1 MDVLPPEGA
10 LRMTRRDRFSR
21 SIHNIDSQD
30 LDLLECLLR
39 IDLHQALD
47 HRADHLIDRLV
58 EGGLV
63 DRDNGDLNLTAA
75 GVERC
80 RSLQHRVASDEEA
93 AKVLA
98 ARGIAMAEIASKK

>member
-1 MDVLPPEGA
+1 
-10 LRMTRRDRFSR
+10 MTKRKRFSR

-39 IDLHQALD
+39 IDQHKPLD
-47 HRADHLIDRLV
+47 ERAHGLLDRLV

-63 DRDNGDLNLTAA
+63 DRDNGDLNLTPA

-80 RSLQHRVASDEEA
+80 RSLQHRVASDKEA

-98 ARGIAMAEIASKK
+98 ARGIALADIASRR

>member
-1 MDVLPPEGA
+1 
-10 LRMTRRDRFSR
+10 MTKRDRFSR

-30 LDLLECLLR
+30 LDLLECLMR
-39 IDLHQALD
+39 IDQHRPLDEQADGL
-47 HRADHLIDRLV
+47 LDRLV

-63 DRDNGDLNLTAA
+63 DREHKDLSLTPA

-80 RSLQHRVASDEEA
+80 RSLQHRVASDKEA

-98 ARGIAMAEIASKK
+98 ARGFALAEIASRD

>member
-1 MDVLPPEGA
+1 MIQ
-10 LRMTRRDRFSR
+10 RDRFSTP
-21 SIHNIDSQD
+21 IGTIGSQD

-39 IDLHQALD
+39 IDQNHRLD
-47 HRADHLIDRLV
+47 ERADGLLDRLV

-63 DRDNGDLNLTAA
+63 DSENGNLSLTPA

-80 RSLQHRVASDEEA
+80 RSLQHRVASDKEA

-98 ARGIAMAEIASKK
+98 ARGFSLAEIASRK

>member
-1 MDVLPPEGA
+1 
-10 LRMTRRDRFSR
+10 MTKRERFSR
-21 SIHNIDSQD
+21 SIHNIGSQD

-39 IDLHQALD
+39 IDSQQPVD
-47 HRADHLIDRLV
+47 KRAADLTDRLV

-63 DRDNGDLNLTAA
+63 DREKGDLKLTPA

-80 RSLQHRVASDEEA
+80 RSLQHRVASDKEA

-98 ARGIAMAEIASKK
+98 TRGIALGEIASKK

>member
-1 MDVLPPEGA
+1 
-10 LRMTRRDRFSR
+10 MTKRDRFSR
-21 SIHNIDSQD
+21 SIHHIGSQD

-39 IDLHQALD
+39 IDLQQPLDEQAGE
-47 HRADHLIDRLV
+47 LIDRLI

-63 DRDNGDLNLTAA
+63 DRENGDLRLTSA

-80 RSLQHRVASDEEA
+80 RSLQHRVASDKEA

-98 ARGIAMAEIASKK
+98 ARGIALADIASKK

>member
-1 MDVLPPEGA
+1 
-10 LRMTRRDRFSR
+10 MTKRERFSR

-39 IDLHQALD
+39 IDLQQPLD
-47 HRADHLIDRLV
+47 ERAGNLIDRLV

-63 DRDNGDLNLTAA
+63 DRENGDLKLTPA

-80 RSLQHRVASDEEA
+80 RSLQHRVSSDQEA

-98 ARGIAMAEIASKK
+98 ARGFALAEIASKK

>member
-1 MDVLPPEGA
+1 
-10 LRMTRRDRFSR
+10 MTKTDRFSK

-30 LDLLECLLR
+30 LDLLECFLR
-39 IDLHQALD
+39 IDQHHRLD
-47 HRADHLIDRLV
+47 ERASGLLDRLV

-63 DRDNGDLNLTAA
+63 DRENGDLSLTPA

-80 RSLQHRVASDEEA
+80 RSLQHRVASDKEA

-98 ARGIAMAEIASKK
+98 ARGFALADIESRK

>member
-1 MDVLPPEGA
+1 MSKH
-10 LRMTRRDRFSR
+10 DRFSR
-21 SIHNIDSQD
+21 SIHNINSQD

-39 IDLHQALD
+39 IDLQQRLD
-47 HRADHLIDRLV
+47 SRAEDLVDRLV

-63 DRDNGDLNLTAA
+63 DKENGGLKLTAA

-98 ARGIAMAEIASKK
+98 ARGIALAEIASKK

>member
-1 MDVLPPEGA
+1 
-10 LRMTRRDRFSR
+10 MTERDRFSR

-39 IDLHQALD
+39 IDQHRPLD
-47 HRADHLIDRLV
+47 VRANGLLDRLV

-63 DRDNGDLNLTAA
+63 DRENGDLSLTPA

-80 RSLQHRVASDEEA
+80 RSLQHRVASDKEA

-98 ARGIAMAEIASKK
+98 ARGFELAEITSRK